1 MPRGSKRGERRG
13 GRQRAT
19 PNKRTALT
27 DRILAAASEHP
38 SASQHELFAIA
49 CGRQSNCGAEI
60 PDRPRIA
67 INRLNRYEAT
77 LRRQLARS
85 CLCLMPWIAANHRKG
100 GAFFPAMMGRPARSK
115 VIDYALTTRP
125 RRSPERDVGSNCIV
139 LAIIRAGACKLAN
152 LSWRRRNSPRKGARP
167 ERRTRSTKA
176 MHQDLNALRRPT
188 PTALH
193 QIEA

>member
-77 LRRQLARS
+77 LRRQAGQILFVLDALDR
-85 CLCLMPWIAANHRKG
+85 RK
-100 GAFFPAMMGRPARSK
+100 PQ
-115 VIDYALTTRP
+115 
-125 RRSPERDVGSNCIV
+125 E
-139 LAIIRAGACKLAN
+139 
-152 LSWRRRNSPRKGARP
+152 RRRLFPR
-167 ERRTRSTKA
+167 
-176 MHQDLNALRRPT
+176 
-188 PTALH
+188 
-193 QIEA
+193 